1 MQPFLFMLVKGQNYF
16 KDDMF
21 KRVAWGLLILLLS
34 VLTLGYVFR
43 MPITLHFVAPSLQN
57 SGVELHCLD
66 WSLTSNLDLHVE
78 RACIGY
84 QGQQLELADITVN
97 TKQVIINRANL
108 RLVTPAASAES
119 SKAKKLALTLIESR
133 PLLTVKRL
141 VISHSQLAKPL
152 AISVHEANINQFDVS
167 GDITASASLFTNR
180 VTGQVKLDDELVS
193 KMMHIAQLSMNSQNH
208 FSFDGLS
215 LALDSQ
221 IDAQYIAEL
230 ENCAITLQV
239 NGNVSSQYDLNSQRL
254 TLAAQQLTSSLDAQ
268 AHCLQQIAQLTADTK
283 QQQFIAKQI
292 PLHWQLQLPAHIVWQ
307 DNSLQLDTVNLVA
320 ATSELRVNNLNV
332 NINDLPNSLKAGLA
346 FSLQND
352 DIKKF
357 SLTTHVANHDA
368 VGTYQLDLVQLPDF
382 IAVDAK
388 NLASNGEFTVK
399 DFLTAAYGRLSA
411 KLAIGKLAVDELTV
425 NKYQGTLTAKI
436 NEQRYTTAA
445 LVSQVDTINVSDY
458 KLTQLKNN
466 LNASG
471 DLGAGELFIDI
482 TSETSLAALQS
493 ELIDLNNIKVSSRGM
508 QSRALEAS
516 HQVMI
521 DDIEV
526 IVTHHMSSTAHPVEV
541 IIPEQSIARFNPIL
555 HQFAPLAT
563 LTDGAVTAQLKGDI
577 NLLAADL
584 TVQLTGVN
592 GLYTDYLIN
601 GFNSQLVGR
610 YDSGQLNVKPTKF
623 DINELRAGAIVENI
637 TGFLQLQD
645 NEAVLTTLNGEVM
658 GGSFTLDKY
667 RVTGQAQQ
675 ALLTFKNI
683 DASKVISLDEKSG
696 VSLTGRV
703 AGTLP
708 VYFNQSGIEVKD
720 GQLTNQGAAKLLITN
735 NAAFDAVKA
744 QQQELGPILGLL
756 EDLDIQ
762 SIKSSVNLKPDGW
775 MTLGVNLQ
783 GYNKPQAQQ
792 VNFNYNHEENVFTL
806 LRALRLGD
814 EITQKVEQQYSTEGS
829 NND

>member
-1 MQPFLFMLVKGQNYF
+1 
-16 KDDMF
+16 MF
-21 KRVAWGLLILLLS
+21 KRVGWSLLILLLS

-43 MPITLHFVAPSLQN
+43 MPITLHFVAPSLQD

-66 WSLTSNLDLHVE
+66 WSLTTNLELHVQ

-108 RLVTPAASAES
+108 RLATPASSAGS
-119 SKAKKLALTLIESR
+119 SAATKLALTLIENR
-133 PLLTVKRL
+133 PLLTVNRL
-141 VISHSQLAKPL
+141 VISHPQLAKSL
-152 AISVHEANINQFDVS
+152 AISVHEPILNQFAVS
-167 GDITASASLFTNR
+167 GDITARASLFTDH
-180 VTGQVKLDDELVS
+180 VTGQVKLDNELVS
-193 KMMHIAQLSMNSQNH
+193 KVKHIARLNINSQNR
-208 FSFDGLS
+208 FSFDGVGLT
-215 LALDSQ
+215 LDSQ
-221 IDAQYIAEL
+221 IDGQYAAEL
-230 ENCAITLQV
+230 ESCAITFKV
-239 NGNVSSQYDLNSQRL
+239 NGNVSSQYDLNTKRL
-254 TLAAQQLTSSLDAQ
+254 TLDGQQLISSLAAQEN
-268 AHCLQQIAQLTADTK
+268 CLQQIAKLTTDTK
-283 QQQFIAKQI
+283 QQQFIAKQT
-292 PLHWQLQLPAHIVWQ
+292 PLHWQLQLPAQILWQ
-307 DNSLQLDTVNLVA
+307 DNTLQLDTVNFVA
-320 ATSELRVNNLNV
+320 ATSELKVNNLNV
-332 NINDLPNSLKAGLA
+332 NINDLPNSLKAELA

-352 DIKKF
+352 EIKKF
-357 SLTTHVANHDA
+357 NLAAQIAAHEAI
-368 VGTYQLDLVQLPDF
+368 GKYQLDLVQLPDF
-382 IAVDAK
+382 IVEDAK
-388 NLASNGEFTVK
+388 NLTSNGEFTVN
-399 DFLTAAYGRLSA
+399 DIFTAAYGRLSA
-411 KLAIGKLAVDELTV
+411 QFAIGKLTINELVV
-425 NKYQGTLTAKI
+425 NRYQGTLTAGI
-436 NEQRYTTAA
+436 NKQRYLTAA
-445 LVSQVDTINVSDY
+445 LDSQIDTLNVSDY
-458 KLTQLKNN
+458 KLTQLTNN

-471 DLGAGELFIDI
+471 SLGLGELFIDI
-482 TSETSLAALQS
+482 TSETTLAALQS
-493 ELIDLNNIKVSSRGM
+493 ELINLNNIKVSSRAM
-508 QSRALEAS
+508 QSRALQAS

-526 IVTHHMSSTAHPVEV
+526 IVTHHMSSTAHPVDV

-563 LTDGAVTAQLKGDI
+563 LTDGTVSAQVKGDI
-577 NLLAADL
+577 NLLAAEMTL
-584 TVQLTGVN
+584 QLNGVN
-592 GLYTDYLIN
+592 GLYNDYLIN
-601 GFNSQLVGR
+601 GFNSQLAGR

-645 NEAVLTTLNGEVM
+645 SEAVLTTLNGEVM

-683 DASKVISLDEKSG
+683 DASKVITLDEKSG

-708 VYFNQSGIEVKD
+708 VYFTDSGIEVKD

-735 NAAFDAVKA
+735 NAAFNAVKA

-756 EDLDIQ
+756 ENLDIQ

-806 LRALRLGD
+806 LRALRLSD
-814 EITQKVEQQYSTEGS
+814 EITQKVEQEYSTKGS